1 MASLSK
7 NFIAGLLIFGF
18 FGVVLFSLQF
28 IKPIHADSFA
38 NYKSQGYAKKKV
50 FTRAMNCK
58 CLPGNI
64 PRMGIDSYYCHN
76 LSDASMSSCY

>member
-28 IKPIHADSFA
+28 IKPIDVDSFA
-38 NYKSQGYAKKKV
+38 NYKSHGHTKKKV
-50 FTRAMNCK
+50 FTRAMNCR

-64 PRMGIDSYYCHN
+64 PRMGYESYYCHN
-76 LSDASMSSCY
+76 LSDSSVSDCY